1 MAMSLSST
9 SGGSS
14 SRVSTASAADSTAR
28 TLAPD
33 CSSTAATDSRA
44 PAVGLLEGLED
55 VRQELRL
62 DPLALVA
69 DGDDGLAV
77 GAREPHEDA
86 AAPGGELDGVREE
99 VPHDLL
105 EASRIALDRLRSEL
119 EDALHPDLLRLGV
132 GTHRVERRLGD
143 GREIDRPGIE
153 DELPGRDAR
162 HVQELLDQLR
172 LRDRAP
178 LDRLDPARGPL
189 RVELAAAQQARPH
202 ANRAE
207 RRAQLVRQH
216 RHELVLQ
223 PVGLAQVARA
233 LLDDL
238 LEELGV
244 LLQERL
250 LLLDPAPPL
259 ALLDG

>member
-1 MAMSLSST
+1 MPRAILPSVEARLRRYPARHVRT
-9 SGGSS
+9 
-14 SRVSTASAADSTAR
+14 RQLDRERR
-28 TLAPD
+28 TLPLALAQD
-33 CSSTAATDSRA
+33 LDRAAVQLDQVVDDREPETQAAMPSHA
-44 PAVGLLEGLED
+44 PAVGLLERLED
-55 VRQELRL
+55 VRQELGL

-77 GAREPHEDA
+77 DAREPQEDA

-143 GREIDRPGIE
+143 GLEIDRAGID

-178 LDRLDPARGPL
+178 LDRLDRARGPL
-189 RVELAAAQQARPH
+189 GAELAAAH
-202 ANRAE
+202 
-207 RRAQLVRQH
+207 
-216 RHELVLQ
+216 
-223 PVGLAQVARA
+223 
-233 LLDDL
+233 
-238 LEELGV
+238 
-244 LLQERL
+244 
-250 LLLDPAPPL
+250 
-259 ALLDG
+259 

>member
-1 MAMSLSST
+1 MPGIAMSLSST

-44 PAVGLLEGLED
+44 PASSSTRSTRMPRRLGLGWNSPP
-55 VRQELRL
+55 VS
-62 DPLALVA
+62 A
-69 DGDDGLAV
+69 GC
-77 GAREPHEDA
+77 GAREPQEDA

-105 EASRIALDRLRSEL
+105 EAGRIALDRLRSEL
-119 EDALHPDLLRLGV
+119 EDALQPDLLRLGV
-132 GTHRVERRLGD
+132 GTHRVERRLDD
-143 GREIDRPGIE
+143 GREIDRPGI
-153 DELPGRDAR
+153 DHELPGRDAR

-172 LRDRAP
+172 LRDRTP

-202 ANRAE
+202 
-207 RRAQLVRQH
+207 
-216 RHELVLQ
+216 
-223 PVGLAQVARA
+223 
-233 LLDDL
+233 
-238 LEELGV
+238 
-244 LLQERL
+244 
-250 LLLDPAPPL
+250 
-259 ALLDG
+259 